1 MSITEPTKTM
11 ILAHE
16 FFWFRLL
23 RGYYQKLVESLGLN
37 GDEKVLDFGCGPG
50 AASKFIALTLE
61 KGQGELTC
69 LDISEKWIKRAKRK
83 LNRFSNV
90 KFYAVDIREWH
101 ERDEYYDTV
110 FIHFMLHDIPQSERP
125 EIIKALAQKMK
136 AGATLI
142 IREPTKECH
151 GMSPEEIRSFMSQN
165 GLTETASKTTKKLLI
180 GTSYN
185 GFFKKQN
192 SISEHT

>member
-11 ILAHE
+11 ILVHE
-16 FFWFRLL
+16 FFWFKLL
-23 RGYYQKLVESLGLN
+23 RGYYQKLVGSLDLN

-69 LDISEKWIKRAKRK
+69 LDISDKWIKRAKRK

-101 ERDEYYDTV
+101 ERDEYYDLV

-125 EIIKALAQKMK
+125 EIIKALAQKMS

-151 GMSPEEIRSFMSQN
+151 GMSPDEIQELMQKNR
-165 GLTETASKTTKKLLI
+165 LKETISVTAKRAFLGTMYTGYYKKA
-180 GTSYN
+180 
-185 GFFKKQN
+185 
-192 SISEHT
+192 